1 MTDQSS
7 WEQDRGW
14 TPARIDMLY
23 LHYALGMTAGQSA
36 QVLGG
41 VSGNA
46 VQSKRMRLGLASKAP
61 AGAVSA
67 LFTGRRVR
75 FSAVMSLCREPL
87 PEMDFPTPPGARP
100 SRLADRGS
108 ANAPGRSVPPSSQ
121 ATIAPCIAVRP
132 PAAEA
137 PIARSTP
144 STFGG
149 RHERRRCAAKG

>member
-7 WEQDRGW
+7 WAQDRGW

-108 ANAPGRSVPPSSQ
+108 HECAWPLGPAEQPGDYRTLYCCAP
-121 ATIAPCIAVRP
+121 T
-132 PAAEA
+132 
-137 PIARSTP
+137 
-144 STFGG
+144 
-149 RHERRRCAAKG
+149 RRRSAYCPVHAEHVRGPA